1 MRLVHKGL
9 RAQQEHKGRLVL
21 LALPGLMVQPVH
33 RGLRVQRVRPAL
45 PVPLARKARRGSTRV
60 AHGRWAMAM
69 PKMIW

>member
-33 RGLRVQRVRPAL
+33 RGLRVRPAQ